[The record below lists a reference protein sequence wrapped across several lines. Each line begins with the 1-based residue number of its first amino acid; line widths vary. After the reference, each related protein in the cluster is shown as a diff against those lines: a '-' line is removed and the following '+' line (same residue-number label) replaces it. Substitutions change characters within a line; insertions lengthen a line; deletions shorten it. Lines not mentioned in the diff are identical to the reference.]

1 HLMPGVATAEALRKL
16 LPHSRS
22 LFLVTER
29 GADRLCRRALA
40 PFQTAEVAATRWD
53 GAGRRAQFTMRSV
66 LAAGR
71 VLHILRRFRPHV
83 VVGLGGHNCVVPTAM
98 GRLLGICT
106 MLFESNAIAG
116 RAVRLLAPL
125 ADCVALQWARAAA
138 GLKTRQVLVAGNPVR
153 ARLFGVQR
161 EAARRRLGLA
171 PRRQTVLV
179 MGGSQGALALNQVLF
194 AALESI
200 RARGIEL
207 QVVHLTGVDHL
218 PAALE
223 WHEAHGLPSYRPI
236 GFTDR
241 MEDAYGAADFVV
253 ARAGG
258 STLAELTALG
268 LPAILI
274 PYPHHADGHQ
284 RANAAVLA
292 EAGAALTIRQ
302 SELDGRRLAS
312 AIATLA
318 VDERLRQRMAE
329 CALRIGRPE
338 AALVVASELAA
349 MAGFASQLERLARDQ
364 DAVPDGF
371 SQAA

>member
-1 HLMPGVATAEALRKL
+1 
-16 LPHSRS
+16 
-22 LFLVTER
+22 
-29 GADRLCRRALA
+29 
-40 PFQTAEVAATRWD
+40 
-53 GAGRRAQFTMRSV
+53 V
-66 LAAGR
+66 LTAGR
-71 VLHILRRFRPHV
+71 VLHIVRRFRPHV
-83 VVGLGGHNCVVPTAM
+83 VVGLGGHNCVVPALM

-138 GLKTRQVLVAGNPVR
+138 GLRAQRLLLAGNPVR
-153 ARLFGVQR
+153 ARLFGVPR

-171 PRRQTVLV
+171 PGKQTLLV
-179 MGGSQGALALNQVLF
+179 MGGSQGALALNQVLH
-194 AALESI
+194 AALESV
-200 RARGIEL
+200 RARGIDL
-207 QVVHLTGVDHL
+207 QVVHLTGVAHL

-223 WHEAHGLPSYRPI
+223 WREAGRSRSYRPI
-236 GFTDR
+236 GFTDQ

-268 LPAILI
+268 LPAILV

-284 RANAAVLA
+284 QANAAVLA
-292 EAGAALTIRQ
+292 EAGAALTIQQ
-302 SELDGRRLAS
+302 SELNEARLA
-312 AIATLA
+312 AAVATLA
-318 VDERLRQRMAE
+318 VDERVRRRMAE
-329 CALRIGRPE
+329 CALRMGKPE

-349 MAGFASQLERLARDQ
+349 MAGFASQLERRTGDQ
-364 DAVPDGF
+364 DAVLDRF